1 MTRGIH
7 RHTSRGQA
15 LQGSQSRA
23 ATRTD
28 DSPEP
33 GTALLDP
40 NGQRDGRRQRSAR
53 ARRAPSTQQSMETRG
68 RAGGAKDT
76 GPLPWTLD
84 QRKLRGRD
92 AALPQSYP
100 HARSRDGEGERTEHS
115 RRAGENTHNRVT
127 DAGVPRQ
134 QREYEDQYIAGYIA
148 KLVDSAPRLTD
159 AQRNRIAAV
168 LQAGNAS

>member
-7 RHTSRGQA
+7 RHTLRGQA
-15 LQGSQSRA
+15 LQGSQSSA

-40 NGQRDGRRQRSAR
+40 NGQRDGWRQPSAR
-53 ARRAPSTQQSMETRG
+53 ARRAPSTQQSTETRG
-68 RAGGAKDT
+68 RAGGAKDA
-76 GPLPWTLD
+76 GLLPSTLD
-84 QRKLRGRD
+84 QRRLRCRD
-92 AALPQSYP
+92 AELPLSCP
-100 HARSRDGEGERTEHS
+100 HARSRDGEGERTER

-127 DAGVPRQ
+127 DAGLPRQ

-148 KLVDSAPRLTD
+148 KLVDAAPRLTD

-168 LQAGNAS
+168 LQAGNAL